1 MISLADIHRAA
12 YQLLKAHGEYAS
24 EYVHDSAIDCL
35 ALNDFEGYMHWQRI
49 LNVLEGTLPRSPF
62 CHSAVH

>member
-1 MISLADIHRAA
+1 MISLGDIHRAA

-35 ALNDFEGYMHWQRI
+35 ALNDLKDICIGSGYSM
-49 LNVLEGTLPRSPF
+49 F
-62 CHSAVH
+62 